1 MRTDHQQAPQVARR
15 LAASVPTSGCHE
27 VAKAGRRG
35 TTTWPNWDAMMTM
48 AASASLNE
56 QQRTGKLFLGYLRA
70 YSRAIRWL
78 YDPKNKDQAI
88 NLLVK
93 YSKQDRK
100 DSADTYDYFV
110 TKLRAFS
117 ADGRISD
124 TSYQENDRRTRRM
137 GGSQATSADVQVFRL
152 ELH

>member
-1 MRTDHQQAPQVARR
+1 M
-15 LAASVPTSGCHE
+15 GF
-27 VAKAGRRG
+27 GI
-35 TTTWPNWDAMMTM
+35 
-48 AASASLNE
+48 
-56 QQRTGKLFLGYLRA
+56 RA

>member
-1 MRTDHQQAPQVARR
+1 
-15 LAASVPTSGCHE
+15 LAQLGC
-27 VAKAGRRG
+27 
-35 TTTWPNWDAMMTM
+35 DDDD

-124 TSYQENDRRTRRM
+124 TSYKRMTGALVEWGDLKQPQRLYESNDYPLQRRL
-137 GGSQATSADVQVFRL
+137 SD
-152 ELH
+152 